1 MCVYSGF
8 MSATWRQTFKFA
20 ATRVFPIGF
29 AVGAG
34 MEAFMCATGFYKVA
48 TRKEAERYIARQEQA
63 AKQHPPPAAAT
74 PPLGEA

>member
-1 MCVYSGF
+1 

-63 AKQHPPPAAAT
+63 AKQRPPPAAGAT
-74 PPLGEA
+74 LPRGEA